1 MYNSVVRDSGL
12 GVLGRCII
20 IVMVYCNVNWS
31 DSKIPYLHA
40 YKRCFLLSIHYLAA
54 IRDFL

>member
-1 MYNSVVRDSGL
+1 MYDSVVRDSGL
-12 GVLGRCII
+12 GVLGRYITGILQC
-20 IVMVYCNVNWS
+20 
-31 DSKIPYLHA
+31 KLYLHA